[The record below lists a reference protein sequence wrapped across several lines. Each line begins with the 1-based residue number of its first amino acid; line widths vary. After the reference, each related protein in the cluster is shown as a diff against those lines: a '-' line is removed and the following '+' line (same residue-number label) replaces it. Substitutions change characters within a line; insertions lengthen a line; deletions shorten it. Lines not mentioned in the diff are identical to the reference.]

1 MEAASGIADYSGGK
15 TCCWSDRRRPA
26 SCPRRSVMARLA
38 VHLEKGSAMDTQTKQ
53 QLTFEPPGPGSW
65 DLDSLHFPRPVTAYW
80 AEVHPEPFS
89 LGYADMTAYY
99 GAPIQTRRTA

>member
-1 MEAASGIADYSGGK
+1 
-15 TCCWSDRRRPA
+15 
-26 SCPRRSVMARLA
+26 MARLV
-38 VHLEKGSAMDTQTKQ
+38 VHLEKVAMDTHAKQ

-89 LGYADMTAYY
+89 LGYADMTA
-99 GAPIQTRRTA
+99 